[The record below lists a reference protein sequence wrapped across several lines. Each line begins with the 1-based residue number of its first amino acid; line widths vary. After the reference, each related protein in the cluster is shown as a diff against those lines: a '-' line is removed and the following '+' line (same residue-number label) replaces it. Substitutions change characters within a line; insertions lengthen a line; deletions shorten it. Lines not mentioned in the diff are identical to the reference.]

1 MEKEQIILLIFNAID
16 STNILLPDD
25 QKLDKDL
32 DEIIF
37 GGDKLDSLGILNF
50 FIEIENQFENS
61 LQQEVMIIDN
71 ILSMGEITLTDINT
85 IVDFIANLDDLKI
98 MME

>member
-1 MEKEQIILLIFNAID
+1 MEKEQIIQLIFNAIE

-25 QKLDKDL
+25 QKLEKKL
-32 DEIIF
+32 NEIIF
-37 GGDKLDSLGILNF
+37 GGEKIDSLGILNL
-50 FIEIENQFENS
+50 FIEIESQFENT

-71 ILSMGEITLTDINT
+71 IISMEEITLTDINT

-98 MME
+98 LI